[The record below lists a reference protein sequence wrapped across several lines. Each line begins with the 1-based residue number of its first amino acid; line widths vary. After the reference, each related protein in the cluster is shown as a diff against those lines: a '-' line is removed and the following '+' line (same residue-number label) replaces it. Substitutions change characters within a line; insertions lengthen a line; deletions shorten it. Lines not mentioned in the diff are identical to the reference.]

1 MRALQNKKNQR
12 LCYVFSDLP
21 LTFRKD
27 LNTMEWE
34 AQKPAQ
40 FASPS
45 HYKEIKQAVAIKFT
59 FRFGNFAG
67 WLLNF
72 N

>member
-1 MRALQNKKNQR
+1 MKKISGIAMF
-12 LCYVFSDLP
+12 FSDLP

-27 LNTMEWE
+27 LNTIGWE
-34 AQKPAQ
+34 AQIPAQ
-40 FASPS
+40 FALPN
-45 HYKEIKQAVAIKFT
+45 HYMEIKQAVAIKFT

-67 WLLNF
+67 WLLSF